1 MDSLEIAEPFLPF
14 PFLLIIQFLR
24 RYEKEPLI
32 LIHLSDNWI
41 LMAGLKSVLSQ
52 STSVVTRKTGNEYVL
67 VPITN
72 NIADMNSVY
81 TLNETG
87 AFIWEQIDGK
97 RCVEEIITRL
107 INEYDIDKQ
116 SAESDVFSFIENMS
130 KYLIIH

>member
-1 MDSLEIAEPFLPF
+1 
-14 PFLLIIQFLR
+14 
-24 RYEKEPLI
+24 
-32 LIHLSDNWI
+32 
-41 LMAGLKSVLSQ
+41 MAGLKSILSQ
-52 STSVVTRKTGNEYVL
+52 SVSVVTRKTGNEYVL

-97 RCVEEIITRL
+97 RSVEDIIIELT
-107 INEYDIDKQ
+107 NEYDIDKQ
-116 SAESDVFSFIENMS
+116 NAESDVFTFIENMS

>member
-1 MDSLEIAEPFLPF
+1 MG
-14 PFLLIIQFLR
+14 
-24 RYEKEPLI
+24 KTVKI

-41 LMAGLKSVLSQ
+41 LMTGLKSVLSQ

-87 AFIWEQIDGK
+87 AFIWEQINGN
-97 RCVEEIITRL
+97 RNVEEIISKLT
-107 INEYDIDKQ
+107 NEYDIDQQK
-116 SAESDVFSFIENMS
+116 AENDVFDFIENMR

>member
-1 MDSLEIAEPFLPF
+1 
-14 PFLLIIQFLR
+14 
-24 RYEKEPLI
+24 
-32 LIHLSDNWI
+32 
-41 LMAGLKSVLSQ
+41 MAGLKSILSQ
-52 STSVVTRKTGNEYVL
+52 SVAVVTRKTGNEYVL

-97 RCVEEIITRL
+97 RSIEEIIAALTA
-107 INEYDIDKQ
+107 EYEIDNKN
-116 SAESDVFSFIENMS
+116 AEEDVLSFVENMS